1 MLRPLTLPLL
11 YRCLIDLNRECR
23 AFVSSDFG
31 QEIEYAFGPSVLAI
45 QQLICPARLRLAE
58 PPGRGGYPFAFDIAT
73 HIARGDAHARIV
85 TNPFD
90 LVRMGH
96 GVEIQRA
103 VIFDEPEW
111 RAHSLSVS
119 AIALQVQILLVGELG
134 ELVIA
139 HNFTKLFCSTG
150 RLSSPY
156 CADFT
161 KCFCR
166 ETRRGTARRRR
177 RGSTE

>member
-1 MLRPLTLPLL
+1 MLGSLTLPVL
-11 YRCLIDLNRECR
+11 YRRSIKLNREGR
-23 AFVSSDFG
+23 AFVPSDFG
-31 QEIEYAFGPSVLAI
+31 QEIEYTFGPSVLAV
-45 QQLICPARLRLAE
+45 QQFIGPARFRLAE
-58 PPGRGGYPFAFDIAT
+58 PPGCGGYPFAFDIAA
-73 HIARGDAHARIV
+73 HVARSDEHSRVI

-103 VIFDEPEW
+103 AVFDEPER

-139 HNFTKLFCSTG
+139 HISRSAFSVLG
-150 RLSSPY
+150 
-156 CADFT
+156 A
-161 KCFCR
+161 
-166 ETRRGTARRRR
+166 
-177 RGSTE
+177 